1 VSAHLGNR
9 VSALLDG
16 QLGEAE
22 TDRAWDHV
30 HQCHLCRDLVERE
43 GWVKTRLASWSTDG
57 TGCGGLSTEL
67 KGALLGMPPGDV
79 LLAMA
84 SQRTTPGLAGRR
96 RAVGLAALG
105 GGAAGMAVMGVLAI
119 GVAVAPADAPQ
130 QDRRVPVAPSHVF
143 TSVNPNSPVKL
154 PARDDD
160 DR

>member
-1 VSAHLGNR
+1 MSAHLGNR

-22 TDRAWDHV
+22 TDRAWNHV

-43 GWVKTRLASWSTDG
+43 GWVKTRLAHWSTDRPG
-57 TGCGGLSTEL
+57 GGGLSSEL

-96 RAVGLAALG
+96 RAVGFAALG
-105 GGAAGMAVMGVLAI
+105 GGAAGMAVMGVLAM
-119 GVAVAPADAPQ
+119 GTGAAPADVPTN
-130 QDRRVPVAPSHVF
+130 DRRVPVVQHLAP
-143 TSVNPNSPVKL
+143 TGNPTPAR
-154 PARDDD
+154 PARDD
-160 DR
+160 R